1 MDIPKKV
8 KRRKIR
14 RAIYRG
20 ISEKFYETINWLM
33 ILRTKIF

>member
-1 MDIPKKV
+1 MDVPKKV

-20 ISEKFYETINWLM
+20 ISEKLYETTNWLM
-33 ILRTKIF
+33 FLGTKTF